1 MMTDKTKELLVDIQ
15 NLADSA
21 RRKLL
26 ACDTEKGVLIK
37 KNENLSSQLS
47 SAESVVAQLK
57 KELDELKSVLIKTE
71 TNLVEKS
78 IGGRDNEAIDKLVK
92 EIDNYIEKLKK

>member
-1 MMTDKTKELLVDIQ
+1 MTDKTKELLVDIQ

-26 ACDTEKGVLIK
+26 ACDTEKKALIE
-37 KNENLSSQLS
+37 KNENLTSQLS

>member
-1 MMTDKTKELLVDIQ
+1 MTDKTKELLVDIQ

-26 ACDTEKGVLIK
+26 AFEAEKEALIE
-37 KNENLSSQLS
+37 KNENLSSQLL
-47 SAESVVAQLK
+47 SAEAVVAQLK
-57 KELDELKSVLIKTE
+57 KELDELKSAFIKTE

-78 IGGRDNEAIDKLVK
+78 IGGRDNEAIDNLVK

>member
-1 MMTDKTKELLVDIQ
+1 MTDKTKELLVDIQ

-26 ACDTEKGVLIK
+26 AFEAEKEALIE
-37 KNENLSSQLS
+37 KNENLSSQLL
-47 SAESVVAQLK
+47 SAEAVVAQLK